1 MDSSRGIR
9 CLAMA
14 LEWTEDYRAM
24 VGKALMVPGRS
35 DYYAQNGNRE
45 YFINRDEAAQM
56 WALDIWVAGH
66 PVVAS
71 RSFGSVNA
79 AKEHA
84 EKHDRDARRAE
95 GYHYAHLRDAGVS
108 DRAAFGDQ
116 WADKYSVK
124 GWAVADAWA
133 DFNSS
138 S

>member
-1 MDSSRGIR
+1 M
-9 CLAMA
+9 AMA

-35 DYYAQNGNRE
+35 DYHAQNDNRE
-45 YFINRDEAAQM
+45 YFINRDEAAQV

-66 PVVAS
+66 PVVATQ
-71 RSFGSVNA
+71 SFGSVNA